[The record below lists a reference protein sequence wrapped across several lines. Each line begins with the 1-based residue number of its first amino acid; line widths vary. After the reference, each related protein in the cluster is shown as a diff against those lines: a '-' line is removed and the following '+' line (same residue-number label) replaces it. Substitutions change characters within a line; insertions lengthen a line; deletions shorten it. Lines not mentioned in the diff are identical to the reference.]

1 MLSVVVYVLNIYD
14 IVIDFVKGLLACMA
28 TNLLVVGFKDKF
40 DRVINFLAKYTM
52 SIFLMHTLF
61 AAPLRLTL
69 LKIGINNALIQV
81 EGELSI
87 SFFMFFRCCLN
98 YEKTKW

>member
-28 TNLLVVGFKDKF
+28 TNLLVVGFEDKF
-40 DRVINFLAKYTM
+40 GRVINFLAKYTM
-52 SIFLMHTLF
+52 LIFLMHTLF

-69 LKIGINNALIQV
+69 LKIGIKNALIQV

-87 SFFMFFRCCLN
+87 SFLGSFVAA
-98 YEKTKW
+98 